1 MRGLLSKLISGAV
14 VIVVLLAI
22 WRANGGDLHNVI
34 NAIWQVL
41 STGADIL
48 TNIWN
53 EAVNVSSSSGTT
65 VDPGSVV
72 PAPVVPSP

>member
-34 NAIWQVL
+34 NSIWQLL

-48 TNIWN
+48 TKIWT
-53 EAVNVSSSSGTT
+53 EAVNVTTSSTAA
-65 VDPGSVV
+65 
-72 PAPVVPSP
+72 PAPAPSA